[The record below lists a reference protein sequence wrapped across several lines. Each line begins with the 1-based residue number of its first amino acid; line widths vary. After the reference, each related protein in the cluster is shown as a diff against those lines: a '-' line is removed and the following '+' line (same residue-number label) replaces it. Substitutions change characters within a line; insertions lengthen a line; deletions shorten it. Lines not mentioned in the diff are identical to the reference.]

1 MTHGISHDCWW
12 PAAAVDTVGHAYTV
26 RFVYMHTTVRVNS
39 VLTVTKEATGAKDRS
54 NELI

>member
-12 PAAAVDTVGHAYTV
+12 AAAAVETVGHAYTV

-54 NELI
+54 N